1 VIRLIHENP
10 TSGAIYDISALLPE
24 IAQAA
29 IENGWG
35 MVAPGTHALIGVKH
49 TYLPALK
56 LLNCMLNPEKADDK
70 PLLSTQKSKKP
81 CPCGAS

>member
-29 IENGWG
+29 LESSWG
-35 MVAPGTHALIGVKH
+35 EAATGLMFFG
-49 TYLPALK
+49 
-56 LLNCMLNPEKADDK
+56 
-70 PLLSTQKSKKP
+70 KKK
-81 CPCGAS
+81 